1 MTQEEID
8 NVARLFLTRRRHVLS
23 SKARTFLM
31 PARKLQQWKRRI
43 AFSAE
48 DELEGNGLIFLFMVV
63 LDRIRSFSK
72 RGSRQGLTCSF

>member
-1 MTQEEID
+1 
-8 NVARLFLTRRRHVLS
+8 
-23 SKARTFLM
+23 M
-31 PARKLQQWKRRI
+31 PARKLQQWKRRM

-48 DELEGNGLIFLFMVV
+48 DELEGNGLIFLIMVV